1 MQAPSMTGKV
11 WLLLVTLSVLWG
23 GSFFFAEVALAELG
37 PFTVVL
43 GRVGFAALALIGFV
57 YVTGHRLPTAPG
69 LWGAFLVMGA
79 LNNLIPFSLI
89 VWGQVTIDSGL
100 AAILNA
106 TTPMFTVVLAHFLTR
121 DERMTRG
128 RAAGVLLGLSGVAV
142 LVGPEVLGQLGAQ
155 ELAQLAV
162 LGAAFSYACAGI
174 YGRRFKE
181 LAPPVAAAGMVTASA
196 VLTLPLALVVER
208 PWTMSPGAVTW
219 AAVLGLALLST
230 ALGYAIYF
238 RILAAAGATNLLLVT
253 FLIPVSALALG
264 MLVLGERP
272 EPAAFAGLALIFAGL
287 AAVDGRLLKSR
298 PPRAG
303 ARFHPPPSPA
313 APQALLPC
321 AHRVGAAGGRRRP
334 GSWST

>member
-1 MQAPSMTGKV
+1 MHGPSMSARD
-11 WLLLVTLSVLWG
+11 WLLLVALSVLWG
-23 GSFFFAEVALAELG
+23 GSFFFSEVALAELG
-37 PFTVVL
+37 PLTVVL
-43 GRVGFAALALIGFV
+43 GRVGFAALALIGLT
-57 YVTGHRLPTAPG
+57 YLTGHRLPSALG

-106 TTPMFTVVLAHFLTR
+106 TTPLFAVVLAHVLTR

-128 RAAGVLLGLSGVAV
+128 RAAGVLLGLAGVAV
-142 LVGPEVLGQLGAQ
+142 LVGPAALGRFGAAG
-155 ELAQLAV
+155 LAQLAV

-181 LAPPVAAAGMVTASA
+181 LPPLVAATGMVTCSA

-208 PWTMSPGAVTW
+208 PWEASPGALTW

-230 ALGYAIYF
+230 ALAYVIYF
-238 RILAAAGATNLLLVT
+238 RILASAGATNLLLVT

-264 MLVLGERP
+264 IAVLGERP
-272 EPAAFAGLALIFAGL
+272 DASAVAGLALIFAGL
-287 AAVDGRLLKSR
+287 AAVDGRLFRSR
-298 PPRAG
+298 RSRARPR
-303 ARFHPPPSPA
+303 P
-313 APQALLPC
+313 
-321 AHRVGAAGGRRRP
+321 RP
-334 GSWST
+334 G